1 MIELVVMIVAV
12 VLAHDQRDEIGH
24 IWFDFCTCIEC
35 WYRDSDPLF
44 ASEWWD
50 RRYEYLERSENG
62 WTWFPG
68 LSG

>member
-1 MIELVVMIVAV
+1 MIELVTMIVAV
-12 VLAHDQRDEIGH
+12 VLAHDRRDE
-24 IWFDFCTCIEC
+24 
-35 WYRDSDPLF
+35 
-44 ASEWWD
+44 AWWD